1 MKKII
6 SLSPKSTEV
15 SDLAVIINS
24 EKPFSIIQVFD
35 VDEFE

>member
-1 MKKII
+1 MKKILTPSHMSPEI
-6 SLSPKSTEV
+6 VDLS
-15 SDLAVIINS
+15 AIIGT